1 MLRRPIPWLVRTAP
15 VVDRRARRLRARALS
30 ALARSQLG
38 GVLVV
43 PLEALAGHLA
53 RAAPRRFLPGAALAE
68 IARANLAA
76 HGPEPLAA
84 AARAAL
90 ALVDRDW
97 QRARLA
103 RAAARALEEVGH
115 IRLPLELAAA
125 AGLPRARLELQ
136 ARLLAEGVS
145 PGPPIERAWRP
156 APRRVLYHAA
166 QSLPHLSSGYAIRT
180 HWLARALRER
190 GWDLT
195 VVNRLGYPNDR
206 LDHIGV
212 SEVERAAEIDGVPYR
227 FRPTG
232 RRGGMLGLSIAD
244 YQAAAAAA
252 LIEEAG
258 ELCPA
263 LIHSA
268 SNFAVGLAGA
278 EAARRLGLPSVFE
291 VRGLWHMSRAADQ
304 PAYQG
309 SDHYRLL
316 EGLEAQAARMAD
328 HVFVITEAV
337 ADILAARGV
346 ERGKMSI
353 LPNAVD
359 LAAFARRP
367 RDRDLAAR
375 WGLGDKLVV
384 GYVGTFKDYEGL
396 DLLLAA
402 MALLRGELGDRARLL
417 LVGDGPAE
425 GELHRLVRRLGLGDL
440 VVFTGRVPHGD
451 IPAYQALIDVM
462 VFPRRGAAV
471 CEVVSPIK
479 PFEAMASGVPILASD
494 VAALAEIV
502 EDEVTGLLH
511 RKDDVDSLAGQ
522 LLRLLEEPDLRSFL
536 AGRAEAWVR
545 ANRSWS
551 AVAAQVSE
559 VYQSL
564 IGSASAGP

>member
-1 MLRRPIPWLVRTAP
+1 MLRKPIPWLVRTAP

-38 GVLVV
+38 GELVA
-43 PLEALAGHLA
+43 PALELAAHLA
-53 RAAPRRFLPGAALAE
+53 RAAPRRLLPGAALTE

-76 HGPEPLAA
+76 HGPEQLAA

-90 ALVDRDW
+90 ASLGAGD
-97 QRARLA
+97 RARLA
-103 RAAARALEEVGH
+103 RAVARALEEVGH
-115 IRLPLELAAA
+115 IQLPLALLAA
-125 AGLPRARLELQ
+125 AGLPRARLELH
-136 ARLLAEGVS
+136 ARLLDQGV
-145 PGPPIERAWRP
+145 PPAAPIARGWAP

-180 HWLARALRER
+180 HWLARSLRES

-212 SEVERAAEIDGVPYR
+212 SQVERAAVIDGVPYR
-227 FRPTG
+227 FRPTA

-252 LIEEAG
+252 VIEEAA
-258 ELCPA
+258 ELRPA

-268 SNFAVGLAGA
+268 SNFAVGLAGC
-278 EAARRLGLPSVFE
+278 EAARRLGVPSVFE

-309 SDHYRLL
+309 SDHYRML

-367 RDRDLAAR
+367 RDPELALR
-375 WGLGDKLVV
+375 WGLNDKLVA

-402 MALLRGELGDRARLL
+402 MAELRGELGDRARLL

-425 GELHRLVRRLGLGDL
+425 GELHRLVRRLGLADL

-451 IPAYQALIDVM
+451 IPTYQALIDVM

-511 RKDDVDSLAGQ
+511 RKDDVAHLCAQ
-522 LLRLLEEPDLRSFL
+522 LMRLLEEPDLRSFL
-536 AGRAEAWVR
+536 AGRAEEWVR
-545 ANRSWS
+545 AHRSWS
-551 AVAAQVSE
+551 AVAAHVSS
-559 VYQSL
+559 VYQLL
-564 IGSASAGP
+564 IGAPQAA